1 MDKVNIEQIISSA
14 KEKANMSLMTS
25 DNPLFTYSIEK
36 IGKSILRTFNDG
48 SLLTDSFYSEI
59 HKLRENK
66 EGENATSKNSF
77 YSRLLLL
84 EQSLKDVILFSQDS
98 QYDDFLMTEYKNTLN
113 RIENICSVTG
123 INFNCFIGGIYMHS
137 LKSNAG
143 RYFTDHLLQNYI
155 NPNSFLSSGMVV
167 DIADENLPLTSPV
180 HLATLYNDVESIKN
194 LLPNTVFSQI
204 ELISHNNVQKDE
216 NNNIFI
222 MPSTKLKE
230 INIDKNKL
238 SEAYE
243 QIESHVFES
252 PIAKKHSLFRKGRLI
267 FQQECILPIK
277 DLCMLL
283 SFDFRFKKEKKV
295 SNLLSYDTVNQ
306 LRDIYKSA
314 GFLTEE
320 KEAIILS
327 SSLINKPS
335 EYVLF
340 KDWNWSVD
348 NYFAISVMLKKKDL
362 NICDSSTFE
371 LMNRINTDI
380 SDYLKKEYNTN
391 SDSYNTYIK
400 NITNGYHEF
409 IKIITIASCIANID
423 DRKES
428 LLKTINNDIENFF
441 TVLNNIRKQS
451 SDIWEKEDTNNI
463 IRNMIKEVS
472 TSIEK
477 TLSSVSKCDKD
488 IVMYINTTFEKNWLA
503 FSFSNEKETKPEVKK
518 RI

>member
-1 MDKVNIEQIISSA
+1 MDKPNIDQIISLA
-14 KEKANMSLMTS
+14 KEKANMSLMAP
-25 DNPLFTYSIEK
+25 DNPLFTYSVEK
-36 IGKSILRTFNDG
+36 IVKSILKTFNDG
-48 SLLTDSFYSEI
+48 SLLTDSFYSAI
-59 HKLRENK
+59 QNIRENK
-66 EGENATSKNSF
+66 KSPDASIKNSF
-77 YSRLLLL
+77 YSKLLLL
-84 EQSLKDVILFSQDS
+84 EQSLKDIIVFSQDT
-98 QYDDFLMTEYKNTLN
+98 QYDDFLMTEYKNTIK

-137 LKSNAG
+137 LKSNTA
-143 RYFTDHLLQNYI
+143 RYFTDYLLQNYI
-155 NPNSFLSSGMVV
+155 NPNSFFSSGIAV

-180 HLATLYNDVESIKN
+180 HLAALYNDVESIKN
-194 LLPNTVFSQI
+194 LLPTTVFSQI
-204 ELISHNNVQKDE
+204 ELISHNNLQKDE
-216 NNNIFI
+216 NNNSFI
-222 MPSTKLKE
+222 MPSMKLKE
-230 INIDKNKL
+230 INIDNKNL

-283 SFDFRFKKEKKV
+283 SFDFLFKKQNKI
-295 SNLLSYDTVNQ
+295 SNLLSLNKVNQ
-306 LRDIYKSA
+306 LRDIYKNV

-340 KDWNWSVD
+340 KDWNWRAD
-348 NYFAISVMLKKKDL
+348 DYFAISVMLKKKDL
-362 NICDSSTFE
+362 NIYDSSTFE
-371 LMNRINTDI
+371 LMNQINTDI

-391 SDSYNTYIK
+391 TDSYNTYIQ
-400 NITNGYHEF
+400 NITSGYHEF
-409 IKIITIASCIANID
+409 IKIITVASCIANID

-428 LLKTINNDIENFF
+428 LLKTINNDVENFF
-441 TVLNNIRKQS
+441 TVLNNIRNQS
-451 SDIWEKEDTNNI
+451 SDIWEKENTNNI
-463 IRNMIKEVS
+463 IRNTIKDVNNC
-472 TSIEK
+472 IER
-477 TLSSVSKCDKD
+477 TLSSVSKCDKN

-503 FSFSNEKETKPEVKK
+503 FSFSNEDETKPTIKK

>member
-1 MDKVNIEQIISSA
+1 MDKSNIDQIISSA
-14 KEKANMSLMTS
+14 KEKANMSLMAS
-25 DNPLFTYSIEK
+25 DNPLFTYSVEK

-59 HKLRENK
+59 NNIRECK
-66 EGENATSKNSF
+66 EVMDASTKNSF
-77 YSRLLLL
+77 YSKLLLL
-84 EQSLKDVILFSQDS
+84 EHSLKDIILFSQDT
-98 QYDDFLMTEYKNTLN
+98 QYDDFLMTEYKNTLK

-137 LKSNAG
+137 LKSNTG
-143 RYFTDHLLQNYI
+143 RYFTDYLLKNYI
-155 NPNSFLSSGMVV
+155 NANSFLSSGFSIN
-167 DIADENLPLTSPV
+167 IADENLPLTSPV
-180 HLATLYNDVESIKN
+180 HLAALYNDVESIKN
-194 LLPNTVFSQI
+194 LLPTTVFSQI

-216 NNNIFI
+216 NNNNFI
-222 MPSTKLKE
+222 MPSMKLKE
-230 INIDKNKL
+230 IDIDKKNL
-238 SEAYE
+238 SEAFE

-283 SFDFRFKKEKKV
+283 SFDFRFKKENKI
-295 SNLLSYDTVNQ
+295 SNLSSHDTINQ
-306 LRDIYKSA
+306 LRDIYKKA
-314 GFLTEE
+314 GFFTEE

-327 SSLINKPS
+327 SSLVNTPA

-340 KDWNWSVD
+340 KDWNWRAD

-362 NICDSSTFE
+362 NIYDPSTSK
-371 LMNRINTDI
+371 LMNQINADI
-380 SDYLKKEYNTN
+380 SDYLRQEYNTN

-400 NITNGYHEF
+400 NITNGYHKF
-409 IKIITIASCIANID
+409 IQIITVASSIVNTD
-423 DRKES
+423 EKKES

-441 TVLNNIRKQS
+441 IVLNNIRKKS
-451 SDIWEKEDTNNI
+451 SDIWKKENTNNI
-463 IRNMIKEVS
+463 ILNMIQNVS
-472 TSIEK
+472 SCIEK
-477 TLSSVSKCDKD
+477 NLSSVSKCDKD

-503 FSFSNEKETKPEVKK
+503 FSFSNENETKPETKK